1 MLPFTWR
8 AWLKRR
14 RRRLIGLALLV
25 AFFYALGYF
34 SHPVTSPLM
43 CRSTAEGGRV
53 PPACAKRIFSYP

>member
-1 MLPFTWR
+1 MPPFTWR

-14 RRRLIGLALLV
+14 RRKLVGLALLI

-43 CRSTAEGGRV
+43 CKIYG
-53 PPACAKRIFSYP
+53 

>member
-8 AWLKRR
+8 AWLRR
-14 RRRLIGLALLV
+14 HRRRLIV

-43 CRSTAEGGRV
+43 CKIYG
-53 PPACAKRIFSYP
+53 